1 MNYSIPV
8 YRAVIKLD
16 DKHLSFFKEDV
27 EDIIDQQLMI
37 TKLCSSIYFKDTN
50 DMDEYERVYVLKKLI
65 QMRKEE
71 NEAKEKAIE
80 EAKNRNKR

>member
-37 TKLCSSIYFKDTN
+37 TKLCSSISFKDTN
-50 DMDEYERVYVLKKLI
+50 DMDEYEVIYNDHESRTYLAPISMKIFGLKEV
-65 QMRKEE
+65 Q
-71 NEAKEKAIE
+71 
-80 EAKNRNKR
+80 